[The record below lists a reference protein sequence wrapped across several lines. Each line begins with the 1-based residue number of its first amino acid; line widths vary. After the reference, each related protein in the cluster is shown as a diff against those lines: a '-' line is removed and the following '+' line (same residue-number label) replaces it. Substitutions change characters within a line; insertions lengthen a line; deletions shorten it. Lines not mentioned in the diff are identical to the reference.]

1 MDRRAQD
8 SGTELKA
15 LNEELLAY
23 VKTLEAALN
32 EKEFY
37 LDSTKK
43 DLEDYKKKLQKSID
57 NADDMTTQKEAA
69 TNLFNRNVSKQA
81 ELNEKISL
89 LQGELL
95 LMKSS
100 HEATLSTL
108 KKD

>member
-1 MDRRAQD
+1 M
-8 SGTELKA
+8 
-15 LNEELLAY
+15 
-23 VKTLEAALN
+23 KTLEAALN
-32 EKEFY
+32 EKEFC

-43 DLEDYKKKLQKSID
+43 DLEEYKKKLQKAID

-95 LMKSS
+95 LMQSS

-108 KKD
+108 KKTEDQIKLLTSERTG